1 MGGAHQG
8 AIAVVLTIVAR
19 QDGLKKRL
27 LLLLFSFRMWILIMM
42 MLYFNFLIFF
52 LYLKIRIRR
61 GLPADAQLILSPAFL
76 HKPYQTN

>member
-8 AIAVVLTIVAR
+8 AIAVVLTIVAG

-27 LLLLFSFRMWILIMM
+27 LLLLFSIRMWILITMA
-42 MLYFNFLIFF
+42 LYFKLLHLF

-61 GLPADAQLILSPAFL
+61 GLPADAQLIL
-76 HKPYQTN
+76 

>member
-8 AIAVVLTIVAR
+8 AIAVVLTIVAG

-27 LLLLFSFRMWILIMM
+27 LLLLFSIRMWILIMM
-42 MLYFNFLIFF
+42 VLYFNLLNIF

-61 GLPADAQLILSPAFL
+61 GLPADAQLIL
-76 HKPYQTN
+76 